1 MKHTPEFQKLDEEIS
16 LYLSDENT
24 DRALVLYAAWGSGK
38 THLMNEW
45 LDHRRKNRPYTPGMI
60 RKDQMDI
67 AYISAFGVR
76 TAEELHEKAVAAF
89 IELAPKKNIVLGSR
103 IILTAAASRLNLAL
117 PVISNSTLLKFIARP
132 KAIIID
138 DVERSFGNLGRIFG
152 AINEFIEQHKV
163 KVILICDRSKLE
175 QRIQYVEIEKIAD
188 TIIPFPTNPEETSK
202 AMILETVSSV
212 GERYRLQDEIEEA
225 VEHSGTKNVR
235 TVAKAL
241 GTYRRLCKAMEQN
254 QPEND
259 ENLGKLAY
267 AIVAYAIEFSQQK
280 LSEDVISEVGAISF
294 NPDERSKVQKVMQHY
309 TKFDVTSSY
318 ELPLSPDLIK
328 EVVIDNCFD
337 ARVVADKISTSRF
350 FSFEEPEEWEI
361 IYHMSRVDREVV
373 EKAITDQ
380 QNKIDNMSYKDT
392 GVLLHVF
399 SNKLRLSE
407 RGISSESFSDIENEA
422 KSYIEKLAKMEDVE
436 FHLAPAGDNI
446 YRMMDQSYWGLS
458 YPMDSSDPVYACF
471 SEIKK
476 HLVEVLT
483 IREKLSFY
491 QGAHDLFSDI
501 AVNYSDCRDA
511 ITAQYP
517 DRYSSEF
524 LHNLDEDLIAKQIC
538 DLPNSRKYEF
548 MLAIGSRLYRQ
559 IYSRPNETEWCKRLG
574 DKVVKRALSLHPLDK
589 ASAEQF
595 AKHFLIRVDREEG

>member
-1 MKHTPEFQKLDEEIS
+1 MKHTPEFQKLDEEI
-16 LYLSDENT
+16 LFYLNDENA

-38 THLMNEW
+38 THLINEW
-45 LDHRRKNRPYTPGMI
+45 LDHRRKNRPYTPGMV

-76 TAEELHEKAVAAF
+76 TADELHEKAVAAF
-89 IELAPKKNIVLGSR
+89 IELAPKKKVLFGGR

-117 PVISNSTLLKFIARP
+117 PAISNSTLLKFIARP

-175 QRIQYVEIEKIAD
+175 QRSQYGEIEKIAD
-188 TIIPFPTNPEETSK
+188 TIIPFPTSPEETSK
-202 AMILETVSSV
+202 AIILETVSSV
-212 GERYRLQDEIEEA
+212 GERYRLQAEIEEA

-241 GTYRRLCKAMEQN
+241 GTYRRLCKAMEEN

-267 AIVAYAIEFSQQK
+267 AIVAYAIEFNQQK
-280 LSEDVISEVGAISF
+280 LSPEAISEVGAISF
-294 NPDERSKVQKVMQHY
+294 NQDKRSKVQKVMQHY

-318 ELPLSPDLIK
+318 ELPLSPDLIEK
-328 EVVIDNCFD
+328 IVIDNCFE

-350 FSFEEPEEWEI
+350 FSFEKPEEWEVVW
-361 IYHMSRVDREVV
+361 HMSRVDREVV
-373 EKAITDQ
+373 EQAITDQ
-380 QNKIDNMSYKDT
+380 QNKLDNMSYKDT

-407 RGISSESFSDIENEA
+407 RGISSESFADIENEA
-422 KSYIEKLAKMEDVE
+422 KAYIDKLAKTEDVE
-436 FHLAPAGDNI
+436 FHLAAAGDDI
-446 YRMMDQSYWGLS
+446 YRIMDESYRGLG
-458 YPMDSSDPVYACF
+458 YPRDSSDPVYACF
-471 SEIKK
+471 SEIKA
-476 HLVEVLT
+476 HLVEAFT
-483 IREKLSFY
+483 AREKASFH
-491 QGAHDLFSDI
+491 QSAHDLFSDI

-511 ITAQYP
+511 IMAQYP
-517 DRYSSEF
+517 DRYNSEF
-524 LHNLDEDLIAKQIC
+524 LQNLDEDLIAEQIC
-538 DLPNSRKYEF
+538 GLPNSRKYDF
-548 MLAIGSRLYRQ
+548 MLAIGSRLYRE
-559 IYSRPNETEWCKRLG
+559 IHRRPNETEWCKRLG
-574 DKVVKRALSLHPLDK
+574 DKVVKKALLLHPLEK
-589 ASAEQF
+589 APAEQF
-595 AKHFLIRVDREEG
+595 AEHFLIRVDRKDD